1 MKAAPLADQE
11 FRQRRNR
18 LAATVVL
25 GHWVKHIY
33 TSGLTMLIWP
43 EIRIGL
49 GLSYG
54 QLGSL
59 ASAKSV
65 SAWLSTMTAG
75 YLGDRFT
82 SRASLLLGISLSLLG
97 FSFLLA
103 GFAPNYLAM
112 LAVMLVLGVGP
123 ALYHPPAIGELS
135 RRFPER
141 RGFAISLHGMGGTA
155 GEVVGPL
162 VVAGLFTFMAW
173 RDVLKGGLFPALIAA
188 LLIWASMRSVPR
200 MEPQAQSRKAYIA
213 SLGGLLHNRV
223 LLLLIAVVAIRGMGQ
238 SAVESFLTVYL
249 RDDALYSTTKIAFI
263 VSAAQVVGFAAQPAM
278 GYLSDRFGRQSVLIP
293 GLVIGT
299 AMTFALGIV
308 EPGAV
313 LVFVVIARGMFKFS
327 LHHIFVAAAI
337 DAADGQVQSTI
348 VSMVYGSGVL
358 GTISP
363 TIAGLISDRYGIQSS
378 FMYAGSLSLIA
389 LLLLMALKLPKTAA
403 QRKAEGVG
411 G

>member
-1 MKAAPLADQE
+1 
-11 FRQRRNR
+11 
-18 LAATVVL
+18 
-25 GHWVKHIY
+25 
-33 TSGLTMLIWP
+33 MLIWP

-82 SRASLLLGISLSLLG
+82 GRASLLLGISLSLLG

-162 VVAGLFTFMAW
+162 VVARLFTFMAW

-299 AMTFALGIV
+299 AMTFAL
-308 EPGAV
+308 
-313 LVFVVIARGMFKFS
+313 VVQHPSI
-327 LHHIFVAAAI
+327 
-337 DAADGQVQSTI
+337 
-348 VSMVYGSGVL
+348 
-358 GTISP
+358 
-363 TIAGLISDRYGIQSS
+363 
-378 FMYAGSLSLIA
+378 
-389 LLLLMALKLPKTAA
+389 
-403 QRKAEGVG
+403 EGF
-411 G
+411 

>member
-1 MKAAPLADQE
+1 
-11 FRQRRNR
+11 
-18 LAATVVL
+18 
-25 GHWVKHIY
+25 
-33 TSGLTMLIWP
+33 MLWP
-43 EIRIGL
+43 EIRTGL

-59 ASAKSV
+59 DSARSV
-65 SAWLSTMTAG
+65 TAWLSTMTAG

-97 FSFLLA
+97 FSYMLA
-103 GFAPNYLAM
+103 GFAPSYLAM
-112 LAVMLVLGVGP
+112 LAAMLVFGVGP

-162 VVAGLFTFMAW
+162 VVAGLFIFMAW

-188 LLIWASMRSVPR
+188 LLIWASMRSVPQ
-200 MEPQAQSRKAYIA
+200 MKPQAQSRKAYLA
-213 SLGGLLHNRV
+213 SLGSLLGNRV

-249 RDDALYSTTKIAFI
+249 RDEALYSTTKIAFI

-278 GYLSDRFGRQSVLIP
+278 GYLSDRFGRQAVLIP
-293 GLVIGT
+293 GVFVGT
-299 AMTFALGIV
+299 AMTFALGVV

-313 LVFVVIARGMFKFS
+313 LVLVVIARGMFKFS

-337 DAADGQVQSTI
+337 DAAGGQVQSTI

-363 TIAGLISDRYGIQSS
+363 IIAGLISDRYGIQSA
-378 FMYAGSLSLIA
+378 FLYAGGLSLLA
-389 LLLLMALKLPKTAA
+389 LLLLVTLKLPKTAA
-403 QRKAEGVG
+403 QREAEGVG